1 MKTASA
7 TLWTVVPVI
16 ATAIGSLFFLIYAH
30 AGEPTHPKAAHED
43 DVTGIQ
49 VRVEGIAT
57 DVENNKFVLEE
68 VKDDLNSLQI
78 EQRASTETI
87 LRAIRENR

>member
-1 MKTASA
+1 MNSNGTTFWTAISIA
-7 TLWTVVPVI
+7 

-30 AGEPTHPKAAHED
+30 AGEPTHPQAARED

-57 DVENNKFVLEE
+57 DVENNKQVLSE
-68 VKDDLNSLQI
+68 VKEDIKGLRI
-78 EQRASTETI
+78 EQRESTDSI
-87 LRAIRENR
+87 LRAIRGSR

>member
-1 MKTASA
+1 MSA
-7 TLWTVVPVI
+7 TTTALWTIVPLA
-16 ATAIGSLFFLIYAH
+16 ATAIGSLFFMIYAH
-30 AGEPTHPKAAHED
+30 AGEPTHPKSAHED

-68 VKDDLNSLQI
+68 VKDDLKAMQV

-87 LRAIRENR
+87 LRAIRDSR